1 LERTQRILERFP
13 EFYLTWDRSSLIHE
27 LVTAL
32 GKRVDEAEKE
42 VDLIL
47 KAHWVDTA
55 TSGDLDK
62 LGRLFNLSRYPGERD
77 ADYRSR
83 LKRAIIEFKGGGTR
97 QAILDAVRMTLGLPP
112 DYPIE
117 MVENP
122 EKEIL
127 KEFTVRS
134 GDEWSFCSES
144 IYDAEPVLEVSL
156 ASEEEESINKP
167 TLTNVDTGETLTF
180 DGKIGRGQT
189 LVIEGGE
196 ARLGGKDVKRSLSAE
211 KPPTVPRQDTRWS
224 YDEPISEEIG
234 VFDAAVFD
242 ESKFAVGIP
251 TVRLSLRWVSHQ
263 PATFMLRIPGSALGR
278 EGQIKLASDA
288 VDSIKATGV
297 KAIITT
303 VED

>member
-13 EFYLTWDRSSLIHE
+13 EFYLTWDRASLIHE

-32 GKRVDEAEKE
+32 GKRVDEAEKD
-42 VDLIL
+42 VDRIL
-47 KAHWVDTA
+47 RAHWVDTA

-62 LGRLFNLSRYPGERD
+62 LGRLFNLSRNPGERD
-77 ADYRSR
+77 ADYRNR

-97 QAILDAVRMTLGLPP
+97 QAILDAVRMTLGLPM

-122 EKEIL
+122 EKEIH
-127 KEFTVRS
+127 KEFTVQS
-134 GDEWSFCSES
+134 GDKWSFCSES
-144 IYDAEPVLEVSL
+144 IYDAEPVVEFSL
-156 ASEEEESINKP
+156 ASDEYEAINKP
-167 TLTNVDTGETLTF
+167 TLTNMDTGETLTF
-180 DGKIGRGQT
+180 DGTVGRGQT
-189 LVIEGGE
+189 LVIEGGK
-196 ARLGGKDVKRSLSAE
+196 AKLGGKEVKKSLSAE
-211 KPPTVPRQDTRWS
+211 KPPTVPRRVTRWS

-234 VFDAAVFD
+234 VFDTAIFD

-251 TVRLSLRWVSHQ
+251 TVRLGFRWVSHQ

-278 EGQIKLASDA
+278 EDSVKLASDA
-288 VDSIKATGV
+288 VESIKATGV